1 MKEMK
6 YLMIMPLDL
15 QAQSTNQ
22 MTQTA
27 LFAWLKNLPATQ
39 ETGFG
44 SLDRVDSLE
53 KGMAT
58 HPSYS
63 CLENF
68 MDRGAW
74 QAIVHRV
81 AKTQTQLNN

>member
-1 MKEMK
+1 MEEMK

-15 QAQSTNQ
+15 QAQSTNKV
-22 MTQTA
+22 TQTA
-27 LFAWLKNLPATQ
+27 LFAWVKNLPAMQ
-39 ETGFG
+39 EARFG

-58 HPSYS
+58 HSSYS

-74 QAIVHRV
+74 QPTVHRV